1 MFKRFAAIL
10 LLVVLA
16 SAAHVP
22 PPAWAQQASVRDS
35 LIGSWIFVS
44 VIAEQSD
51 GTRSEPFGQEPRG
64 IIVFTGDGYF
74 SLFQSQAEVPRLAT
88 GDRGRATPEEAQG
101 VVRATIAY
109 FGTYTVNE
117 AERTLSL
124 RLLGSTFSNL
134 LGSGEQRRVITA
146 VSGTELRFT
155 NPRTPSG
162 LTLHTVWRRAP
173 PT

>member
-1 MFKRFAAIL
+1 MRKRLATISFIVL
-10 LLVVLA
+10 LA
-16 SAAHVP
+16 SVLLAAP
-22 PPAWAQQASVRDS
+22 SAWAQQRSVKDS
-35 LIGSWIFVS
+35 LIGSWMFVS

-101 VVRATIAY
+101 VVRASIAY

-117 AERTLSL
+117 ADRTLSL

-134 LGSGEQRRVITA
+134 LGSAEQRRVITEL
-146 VSGTELRFT
+146 SETELRFT

-173 PT
+173 PM